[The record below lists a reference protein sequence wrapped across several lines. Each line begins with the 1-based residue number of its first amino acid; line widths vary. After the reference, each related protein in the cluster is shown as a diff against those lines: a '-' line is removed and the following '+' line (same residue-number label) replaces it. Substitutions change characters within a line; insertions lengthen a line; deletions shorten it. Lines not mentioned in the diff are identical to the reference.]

1 MPLLGPRSNRLG
13 TAMLVFQV
21 VGMLCHCLRY
31 CLQQAV
37 QKAGRL
43 WRRWR
48 PGPAERFAAAVH
60 EVMAR
65 DERILARKF
74 ADRWLLR

>member
-1 MPLLGPRSNRLG
+1 
-13 TAMLVFQV
+13 MLVFQV